1 MKACYWVLGTSLG
14 TSLIGALGFTKGI
27 GGLDNGSRLS
37 GINIDAALHSLGGCG
52 HLLPTPIFPA
62 QSRELHVKEIGT
74 TDSFPFTAAIQTIA
88 CMAKENILPS
98 CMELNREAE
107 QNIFRMTEGNL
118 MPSCMKHNDSG
129 ADIFPV

>member
-1 MKACYWVLGTSLG
+1 MT
-14 TSLIGALGFTKGI
+14 
-27 GGLDNGSRLS
+27 
-37 GINIDAALHSLGGCG
+37 
-52 HLLPTPIFPA
+52 
-62 QSRELHVKEIGT
+62 
-74 TDSFPFTAAIQTIA
+74 
-88 CMAKENILPS
+88 KENILPS